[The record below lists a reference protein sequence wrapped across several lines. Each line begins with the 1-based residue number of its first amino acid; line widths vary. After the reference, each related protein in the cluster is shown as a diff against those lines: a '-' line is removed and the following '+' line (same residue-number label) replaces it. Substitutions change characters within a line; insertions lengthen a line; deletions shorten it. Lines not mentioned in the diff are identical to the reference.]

1 MTRSISSNG
10 GEEGDRKGGREGQ
23 MDGGTGM
30 ERRKRSCD
38 DQVSSQD
45 AVVLLVCSSRY
56 NVLKANLSEL
66 SRNIGEPTNV
76 DGAVQDLLSVTDR
89 VRG

>member
-1 MTRSISSNG
+1 
-10 GEEGDRKGGREGQ
+10 

-30 ERRKRSCD
+30 ERKKRSCD

-45 AVVLLVCSSRY
+45 AIVLLVCSNRY
-56 NVLKANLSEL
+56 NALKAILSEL

-76 DGAVQDLLSVTDR
+76 GRAGQDLLSVTDR